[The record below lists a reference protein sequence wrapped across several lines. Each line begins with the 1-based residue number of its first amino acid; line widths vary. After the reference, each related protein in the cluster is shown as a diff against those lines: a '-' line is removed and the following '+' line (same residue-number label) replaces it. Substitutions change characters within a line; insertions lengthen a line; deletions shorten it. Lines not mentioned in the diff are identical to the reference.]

1 MQPYYDHA
9 GITIFNADCRDVLPT
24 LGPVDLV
31 LTDPP
36 YGDKHNTDYTRFS
49 KGRQRPIGGAYTRHT
64 HEPIV
69 NDTESFDPAHLIGI
83 ASQAIIFGWNRFSAQ
98 LPIGSLLVW
107 DKRDPSGGAGI
118 LSDGE
123 VAWYSKGRGVYIFSH
138 MWAGYRRA
146 SEQFDQRLHPTQKP
160 AALMRWCIARASL
173 DHAALICDPYMGSG
187 PVLQAAKEL
196 GHRAIG
202 IEIDERYCEI
212 AARRLSQ
219 EVFDFST

>member
-24 LGPVDLV
+24 LGPVELV

-36 YGDKHNTDYTRFS
+36 YGVNHDTDYTRFT
-49 KGRQRPIGGAYTRHT
+49 GPEHDRHLWMSRT
-64 HEPIV
+64 HTPLA
-69 NDTESFDPAHLIGI
+69 NDRESFDPAHLLSIG
-83 ASQAIIFGWNRFSAQ
+83 SQHIIFGMNHFSQ
-98 LPIGSLLVW
+98 HLPPGSLLVW
-107 DKRDPSGGAGI
+107 DKRDPAGGAS
-118 LSDGE
+118 LMSDAE
-123 VAWYSKGRGVYIFSH
+123 AAWWDHGRGIYIFSH
-138 MWAGYRRA
+138 MWIGYRRK
-146 SEQFDQRLHPTQKP
+146 SEIGQHTHPTQKP
-160 AALMRWCIARASL
+160 VSLMRWCIQRSKATGTIL
-173 DHAALICDPYMGSG
+173 DPYMGSG

-196 GHRAIG
+196 GSRAIG